1 MSSDKKVVSCFFIAI
16 VLMWFAYPY
25 VTRLWVENRLESGM
39 TNVRGSATNGETVSE
54 HRGWEHSGQH
64 GDTYGGFTSLFTAL
78 ALLAV
83 GYAAYLQHRDLEVQ
97 KRNIAAAHVPA
108 VEWDAPI
115 IRIIGL
121 IDNPGSHPALAI
133 SIDAVVSNWSN
144 DSAINFISRGT
155 IYDAKGGIIA
165 VGAASNEGSCVN
177 QGKSVRGFHYIVI
190 KDEKRAV
197 RLLESLATRENVD
210 LKFESWCTNSIAAPF
225 YRSKSYMVDC
235 PLDQARDY
243 CRRLAD
249 RIMNQKICAID
260 NDALKQYVSALNVA
274 VIEAKDVFTN
284 QIAATIS
291 KVEPLESKIVDLS
304 EYERARKH
312 VWLTLRDNL
321 MPIKRARESFYIAW
335 LKKQPV

>member
-1 MSSDKKVVSCFFIAI
+1 MSSDKKVVGCLFVAI

-25 VTRLWVENRLESGM
+25 VTRLWVESRLGSGM
-39 TNVRGSATNGETVSE
+39 TNASGSAPNGEIASE
-54 HRGWEHSGQH
+54 HRGWERSGQH
-64 GDTYGGFTSLFTAL
+64 GDTYGGVTSLFTAL
-78 ALLAV
+78 ALLAA

-121 IDNPGSHPALAI
+121 IDNPGAHPALAI
-133 SIDAVVSNWSN
+133 SIDTIVSNWSN

-155 IYDAKGGIIA
+155 LYDAKGVAIA
-165 VGAASNEGSCVN
+165 VGAASNEGYCVN

-190 KDEKRAV
+190 KDETHAI
-197 RLLESLATRENVD
+197 RLLESLVTRENVA

-235 PLDQARDY
+235 PSNHARDY
-243 CRRLAD
+243 CKRLSE
-249 RIMNQKICAID
+249 RLRNHTICAID
-260 NDALKQYVSALNVA
+260 NDALNQYESALYTA
-274 VIEAKDVFTN
+274 VIGGTDVFTN
-284 QIAATIS
+284 EFATAIS
-291 KVEPLESKIVDLS
+291 KVEPLESKIVDVS
-304 EYERARKH
+304 EYERARGG

-321 MPIKRARESFYIAW
+321 MPIKRARESFYIVW
-335 LKKQPV
+335 RK